1 MGARGDGGDGAV
13 GGWRGGARL
22 ARGRGGGE
30 GWDARTRARGKSASD
45 FSFILYFS
53 NASDSLKV
61 QDTSPE
67 YQPSRSS
74 TVDIILKLLSRKLCI
89 VL

>member
-1 MGARGDGGDGAV
+1 MASDHYWLWYLV
-13 GGWRGGARL
+13 FVICYMFVCVVPSS
-22 ARGRGGGE
+22 
-30 GWDARTRARGKSASD
+30 RARARRKSASD

-67 YQPSRSS
+67 
-74 TVDIILKLLSRKLCI
+74 
-89 VL
+89 

>member
-13 GGWRGGARL
+13 GGWRDGARL
-22 ARGRGGGE
+22 ARGRGGGEGE

-67 YQPSRSS
+67 Y
-74 TVDIILKLLSRKLCI
+74 
-89 VL
+89 

>member
-1 MGARGDGGDGAV
+1 MGLVFVICYMFVCVVPSSHA
-13 GGWRGGARL
+13 
-22 ARGRGGGE
+22 
-30 GWDARTRARGKSASD
+30 RARRKSARD

-67 YQPSRSS
+67 YYPSLSS
-74 TVDIILKLLSRKLCI
+74 TVDIILKLLSRKLSI

>member
-1 MGARGDGGDGAV
+1 MIINGFVICYMFVCAV
-13 GGWRGGARL
+13 PSSHA
-22 ARGRGGGE
+22 
-30 GWDARTRARGKSASD
+30 RARRKSASD

-67 YQPSRSS
+67 Y
-74 TVDIILKLLSRKLCI
+74 
-89 VL
+89 

>member
-1 MGARGDGGDGAV
+1 MIINGFGICYMFVCAV
-13 GGWRGGARL
+13 PSSHASARL
-22 ARGRGGGE
+22 
-30 GWDARTRARGKSASD
+30 KSASD

-67 YQPSRSS
+67 Y
-74 TVDIILKLLSRKLCI
+74 
-89 VL
+89 

>member
-1 MGARGDGGDGAV
+1 MIINGFGICYMFVCVFPLSHARARRKSARGFSFI
-13 GGWRGGARL
+13 L
-22 ARGRGGGE
+22 CFS
-30 GWDARTRARGKSASD
+30 DASDSLKVRARRKSAID

-67 YQPSRSS
+67 Y
-74 TVDIILKLLSRKLCI
+74 
-89 VL
+89 

>member
-1 MGARGDGGDGAV
+1 MALVFVICYMFVCVVPSSPA
-13 GGWRGGARL
+13 
-22 ARGRGGGE
+22 
-30 GWDARTRARGKSASD
+30 RARRKSAID

-67 YQPSRSS
+67 YYPRHSS
-74 TVDIILKLLSRKLCI
+74 TVDIILKLLSPKLSI

>member
-1 MGARGDGGDGAV
+1 MGFSFILCFSNASDSLKV
-13 GGWRGGARL
+13 
-22 ARGRGGGE
+22 
-30 GWDARTRARGKSASD
+30 RARRKSAID

-67 YQPSRSS
+67 Y
-74 TVDIILKLLSRKLCI
+74 
-89 VL
+89 

>member
-1 MGARGDGGDGAV
+1 MIINGLGICYNGFGICYMFVCAV
-13 GGWRGGARL
+13 RSSHA
-22 ARGRGGGE
+22 
-30 GWDARTRARGKSASD
+30 RARRKSASD

-67 YQPSRSS
+67 N
-74 TVDIILKLLSRKLCI
+74 
-89 VL
+89 

>member
-1 MGARGDGGDGAV
+1 MIINGFGICYMFVCAV
-13 GGWRGGARL
+13 PSYHA
-22 ARGRGGGE
+22 
-30 GWDARTRARGKSASD
+30 RARRKSASD

-67 YQPSRSS
+67 Y
-74 TVDIILKLLSRKLCI
+74 
-89 VL
+89 

>member
-1 MGARGDGGDGAV
+1 MGGREGGGGDGAV
-13 GGWRGGARL
+13 RGWRDGARL
-22 ARGRGGGE
+22 ARGRGGGGGLGRTHARE
-30 GWDARTRARGKSASD
+30 GESASD

-67 YQPSRSS
+67 
-74 TVDIILKLLSRKLCI
+74 
-89 VL
+89 

>member
-1 MGARGDGGDGAV
+1 MIINGFGICYMFVCAVPSSRASAR
-13 GGWRGGARL
+13 R
-22 ARGRGGGE
+22 
-30 GWDARTRARGKSASD
+30 KSASD

-67 YQPSRSS
+67 Y
-74 TVDIILKLLSRKLCI
+74 
-89 VL
+89 

>member
-1 MGARGDGGDGAV
+1 MWPVIINGFGICYMGLGVDS
-13 GGWRGGARL
+13 
-22 ARGRGGGE
+22 
-30 GWDARTRARGKSASD
+30 RTRARGKSAID

-67 YQPSRSS
+67 Y
-74 TVDIILKLLSRKLCI
+74 
-89 VL
+89 

>member
-1 MGARGDGGDGAV
+1 MIINGFGICYMFVCAV
-13 GGWRGGARL
+13 PSSHV
-22 ARGRGGGE
+22 
-30 GWDARTRARGKSASD
+30 RARRKSASD

-67 YQPSRSS
+67 Y
-74 TVDIILKLLSRKLCI
+74 
-89 VL
+89 

>member
-1 MGARGDGGDGAV
+1 MGR
-13 GGWRGGARL
+13 GWRA
-22 ARGRGGGE
+22 GRGGRGRV
-30 GWDARTRARGKSASD
+30 GTHARARGGKSASD

-67 YQPSRSS
+67 Y
-74 TVDIILKLLSRKLCI
+74 
-89 VL
+89 